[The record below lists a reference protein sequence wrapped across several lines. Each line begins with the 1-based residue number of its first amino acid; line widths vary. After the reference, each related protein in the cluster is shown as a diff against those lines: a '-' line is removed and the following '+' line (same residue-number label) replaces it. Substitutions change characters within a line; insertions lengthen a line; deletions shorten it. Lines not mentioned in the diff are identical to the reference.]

1 MHYMD
6 DLKDLLCA
14 ELEEYAE
21 KGKKSGKMSAADL
34 DGIHK
39 LTDTVK
45 NIMKINVLEEEME
58 GGYSEDGRYMGEG
71 RIYGMSYD
79 GGMSYEGGGS
89 SYARG
94 GRGRGRN
101 ARRDSMG
108 RYSSRGGS
116 SYDDGMMGG
125 QSYARGGRGGNRGG
139 NSSYR
144 GGGYSRDDGKEYMM
158 EQLEEMMEQA
168 QKPAEKEAL
177 RRCMD
182 ALKRA

>member
-1 MHYMD
+1 MD

-14 ELEEYAE
+14 ELEDYAE
-21 KGKKSGKMSAADL
+21 KGKKANKMSAGDL
-34 DGIHK
+34 EAIHK

-45 NIMKINVLEEEME
+45 NLLKIDVLESEME
-58 GGYSEDGRYMGEG
+58 GGYSEDTDFMGEG
-71 RIYGMSYD
+71 RMYGTSYD
-79 GGMSYEGGGS
+79 GGMSYERGT
-89 SYARG
+89 SYARRGG

-101 ARRDSMG
+101 AKRDSMG
-108 RYSSRGGS
+108 RYSSCGCM
-116 SYDDGMMGG
+116 SYDDDM
-125 QSYARGGRGGNRGG
+125 SYARGGRGGNRGG